1 MEEGAKN
8 KLILI
13 LGVLTL
19 IFFITTVGS
28 CGNYRVQK
36 NARNKE
42 MATRLD
48 LEEKMAKSA
57 QEKSVH
63 EQKLSAATQA
73 VEEEKVAHQATKKAL
88 LQEQLVNQSL
98 KEELQK
104 VSKLKEALEED
115 LKEAL
120 TVANAAKVK
129 PKK

>member
-13 LGVLTL
+13 LIVLTA
-19 IFFITTVGS
+19 IFFVTTLGS
-28 CGNYRVQK
+28 CNNYRMQK
-36 NARNKE
+36 LAHNKE

-48 LEEKMAKSA
+48 LEEKMSKFV
-57 QEKSVH
+57 QEKSIL
-63 EQKLSAATQA
+63 EQKLSSAAQGL
-73 VEEEKVAHQATKKAL
+73 EEEKGVNQATKKAL

-98 KEELQK
+98 KEELEK
-104 VSKLKEALEED
+104 VTKLKEKLEDD

-120 TVANAAKVK
+120 TTAAAKPK

>member
-13 LGVLTL
+13 LAVLAA
-19 IFFITTVGS
+19 IFFVTTLGS
-28 CGNYRVQK
+28 CNNYRMQK
-36 NARNKE
+36 TAKNKE

-48 LEEKMAKSA
+48 LEEKMAKYVP
-57 QEKSVH
+57 EKAVL
-63 EQKLSAATQA
+63 EQKLNSATQA
-73 VEEEKVAHQATKKAL
+73 LEEEKTAHQATKKAL

-98 KEELQK
+98 KEELEK
-104 VSKLKEALEED
+104 VVKLKETLEED

-120 TVANAAKVK
+120 ATAAKPK